1 MLIYYYKMEE
11 YFKRLCGYSYNVKE
25 IDFGGLQSHVESG
38 IGIILIYHNFQG
50 KIWNKVGI
58 LEL

>member
-50 KIWNKVGI
+50 KI
-58 LEL
+58 